1 MEDTQAVA
9 LDPPLR
15 LPIRQDERE
24 RVRVGYR
31 DLNAVGAEYGLK
43 EKSAARATAT
53 GLGSLVARVVDVY
66 GD

>member
-1 MEDTQAVA
+1 MQGTQAVA
-9 LDPPLR
+9 LDLPLR
-15 LPIRQDERE
+15 LSIRQDEPE

-53 GLGSLVARVVDVY
+53 GLDAPVARVVDVY